1 MPSRQLRFAPL
12 LAAAALTAA
21 LSVGPTAASAAPP
34 VPSAV
39 QMTVTPL
46 RDARAPFVFRATGRI
61 VFRAP
66 TPGGACAGL
75 VSMALKANGQPL
87 QLRQPKV
94 GANCRFAAVFT
105 IPRRAMFKGAKTVVI
120 AGLWLRFGALTSV
133 IAPARTVRVR

>member
-1 MPSRQLRFAPL
+1 MPSRSLRSAPL

-21 LSVGPTAASAAPP
+21 LALGPTAASAALP

-39 QMTVTPL
+39 NMIVTPS
-46 RDARAPFVFRATGRI
+46 RDAVAPFVFRVTGRL

-66 TPGGACAGL
+66 IPGGACAGL

-94 GANCRFAAVFT
+94 GANCRFASVFT